1 VAGVGQPPRRT
12 DDEEGDRRDQHLPEE
27 ADRSYLRAECAG
39 TGVGVIGWDRRVG
52 EAGPAGPRVGAG
64 IQVMYAMMD
73 AMWPRWRLIEVMAAD
88 LSGPDLVA
96 VVVDGVGF
104 AE

>member
-1 VAGVGQPPRRT
+1 
-12 DDEEGDRRDQHLPEE
+12 
-27 ADRSYLRAECAG
+27 
-39 TGVGVIGWDRRVG
+39 
-52 EAGPAGPRVGAG
+52 
-64 IQVMYAMMD
+64 MMD